1 MAIRKKRGQP
11 GEQQTLI
18 AVLLMLTVMWA
29 WSSFVAPP
37 VAPVDP
43 AAVGAEVDGTEPGAE
58 QPATGTTGTDPT
70 PTPTTPTAAPER
82 VLDFGSDAVESSF
95 TTLGGGL
102 RDVVLPKHLGAFD
115 VEPIWSRAIS
125 MVTGSS
131 EGDWEP
137 YGEEPTP
144 ERIISEEGLFLASG
158 SGAFSPLSYEVR
170 DQSPLTAVSN
180 LAGGLQVTQ
189 TLKKT
194 SDPELFELTVRFENT
209 GTSEWVQPR
218 WIGAMDHF
226 EGEASRY
233 ENAIRPTGLADGD
246 LEILDDLSDVED
258 GPETFQG
265 PVGWLGIGD
274 RYFLAAMMPSEADW
288 GSLQFGQSPDGRQG
302 AFLVR
307 SKALSPGEAE
317 VLDLDVYIGPKQY
330 DALGELGYDL
340 EKSVDFG
347 FFGLFA
353 RILLAVLK
361 FYESIVGNW
370 GVAIILLTV
379 TVKLAFFPLT
389 QKSFSSSRAMQRLQ
403 PEIAKLKEKYE
414 DDPQGMGQAQMEL
427 FKKEGVNPLAGC
439 LPMIVQMPVWFALYS
454 VLLTASEVYHAE
466 FLYLRDLSSVDPLG
480 AFPFVVGLLMILQ
493 QKIQPMSASMDP
505 LQQKMIRLM
514 PLVFTI
520 FIFAFPSGLAVYILV
535 NTSLSIFQMWLI
547 NRANPLPVAA
557 QPA

>member
-18 AVLLMLTVMWA
+18 AVLLMLTVMWV

-37 VAPVDP
+37 VPP
-43 AAVGAEVDGTEPGAE
+43 PEAVPGE
-58 QPATGTTGTDPT
+58 EIVESTPGGVETPATSGTA
-70 PTPTTPTAAPER
+70 PTAEAPTAVPER
-82 VLDFGSDAVESSF
+82 VLAFGTDAVEASF
-95 TTLGGGL
+95 TSVGGGL
-102 RDVVLPKHLGAFD
+102 RDIVLPKHSGHYE
-115 VEPIWSRAIS
+115 VEPIWRRGIA
-125 MVTGSS
+125 MVTGKAD
-131 EGDWEP
+131 GDWEP
-137 YGEEPTP
+137 YGQEPDA
-144 ERIISEEGLFLASG
+144 ERIVSDVGLFLAAGSG
-158 SGAFSPLSYEVR
+158 SFAPARFEIR
-170 DQSPLTAVSN
+170 DESPLTSKSSLV
-180 LAGGLQVTQ
+180 GGLQITH
-189 TLKKT
+189 TLRRT
-194 SDPELFELTVRFENT
+194 SDPELFELSVRFENA

-218 WIGAMDHF
+218 WVGALDTF
-226 EGEASRY
+226 EGEAGRY
-233 ENAIRPTGLADGD
+233 DNVMRPTGLADGD
-246 LEILDDLSDVED
+246 LETLADLSDVEE

-265 PVGWLGIGD
+265 AVSWLGIAD
-274 RYFLAAMMPSEADW
+274 RYFLAAMMPAEADW

-330 DALGELGYDL
+330 DTLAALGYDL

-353 RILLAVLK
+353 RILLALLK
-361 FYESIVGNW
+361 FFHSLVGNW

-389 QKSFSSSRAMQRLQ
+389 QKSFASSRAMQRLQ

-466 FLYLRDLSSVDPLG
+466 FLYLKDLSSVDPLG

-493 QKIQPMSASMDP
+493 QRIQPMSASMDP

-535 NTSLSIFQMWLI
+535 NTSLSIFQMWRI